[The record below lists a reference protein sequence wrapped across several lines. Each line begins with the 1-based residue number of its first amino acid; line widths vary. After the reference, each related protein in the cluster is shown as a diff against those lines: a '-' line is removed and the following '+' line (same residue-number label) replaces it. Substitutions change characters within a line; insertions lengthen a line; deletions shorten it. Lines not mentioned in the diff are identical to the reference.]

1 MPTFIKTGYW
11 ERASKGLKGWLNL
24 DNLVRDIASSV
35 VSTDEIG
42 AIKGANS
49 PSPTNPFATMND
61 VGEGGGG
68 VTDILYNNLVSAIDE
83 GGLVEGSYYR
93 ITDFATVHWMTEV
106 NLSEET
112 FPYILDEGNRIIHTG
127 ANEPLIVIATSSN
140 TISTEA
146 WSATYPQDI
155 IKYDWNPANWSSISA
170 FVDSDDGV
178 TPVTGFKGVIIRRE
192 DTLLANKVNF
202 DYREITY
209 RLWNIEQTA
218 WDVATEYNA
227 GSFVQYGTKIYYGLD
242 TGTGMEPE
250 TTEGWESYWRLLLD
264 LNDGTGGMNSYVSFS
279 SSGLYNISI
288 DNNIPIVDTS
298 DFVDRTMFADDI
310 SSHNQFDECTFVPF
324 TIFGTGCSY
333 NSFGIGC
340 SSNTFGTGCS
350 YNSFGIGCSSNTFG
364 ADCYDNSFGTG
375 CYINSFGTRCSY
387 NSFGTRCSYNSFGTG
402 CSYNSFGTGCYDN
415 TFGTQCSSNTF
426 GADCYDNSFGTGCY
440 INSFGTRC
448 SYNSFG
454 TRCSYNSFGTG
465 CYDNTFGTECSSN
478 TFGTG
483 CYINSF
489 GTQCSS
495 NTFGADCYDNT
506 FPNSSYKNE
515 LKDVHGKDYT
525 LSTPFSTN
533 ASTLIHQM
541 AGGNVYQTYID
552 VSGTPAL
559 AIVTDNI
566 GVN

>member
-340 SSNTFGTGCS
+340 SSNTFGT
-350 YNSFGIGCSSNTFG
+350 NCSSNTFG
-364 ADCYDNSFGTG
+364 TNCYGNTFGTNCSSNTFGTNCYGNTFGTG

-387 NSFGTRCSYNSFGTG
+387 NSFGTECYFNTFGTGCYINSFGTNCYGNTFGTNCSSNTFGTNCSSNTFGTG
-402 CSYNSFGTGCYDN
+402 CSY
-415 TFGTQCSSNTF
+415 
-426 GADCYDNSFGTGCY
+426 
-440 INSFGTRC
+440 NSFGTRC

-454 TRCSYNSFGTG
+454 TRCSYN
-465 CYDNTFGTECSSN
+465 TFGTECSSN
-478 TFGTG
+478 TFGTE
-483 CYINSF
+483 CYF
-489 GTQCSS
+489 
-495 NTFGADCYDNT
+495 NT

>member
-324 TIFGTGCSY
+324 TIFGTRCSYNSFGIGCSY
-333 NSFGIGC
+333 NTFGIGCSSNTFGIGC
-340 SSNTFGTGCS
+340 SSNTFGTGC
-350 YNSFGIGCSSNTFG
+350 YINSFGTNCYGNTFGTNCSSNTFG
-364 ADCYDNSFGTG
+364 TNCSSNTFGTG
-375 CYINSFGTRCSY
+375 CSY
-387 NSFGTRCSYNSFGTG
+387 NSFGTRCSYNSFGTR
-402 CSYNSFGTGCYDN
+402 CYYNS
-415 TFGTQCSSNTF
+415 
-426 GADCYDNSFGTGCY
+426 
-440 INSFGTRC
+440 
-448 SYNSFG
+448 
-454 TRCSYNSFGTG
+454 
-465 CYDNTFGTECSSN
+465 FGTECSSN
-478 TFGTG
+478 TFGTE
-483 CYINSF
+483 CYF
-489 GTQCSS
+489 
-495 NTFGADCYDNT
+495 NT

-525 LSTPFSTN
+525 LSTHFSTN

>member
-324 TIFGTGCSY
+324 TIFGTECSY
-333 NSFGIGC
+333 NSFGTNCYGNTFGTNC
-340 SSNTFGTGCS
+340 SSNTFGTNCYG
-350 YNSFGIGCSSNTFG
+350 NTFGTNCSSNTFG
-364 ADCYDNSFGTG
+364 TNCYGNTFGTG

-387 NSFGTRCSYNSFGTG
+387 NSFGTE
-402 CSYNSFGTGCYDN
+402 CYFN
-415 TFGTQCSSNTF
+415 T
-426 GADCYDNSFGTGCY
+426 FGTGCY
-440 INSFGTRC
+440 INSFGTNCYGNTFGTNCSSNTFGTNCSSNTFGTGC

-454 TRCSYNSFGTG
+454 TRCSYNSFGTR
-465 CYDNTFGTECSSN
+465 CYYNSFGTECSSN
-478 TFGTG
+478 TFGTE
-483 CYINSF
+483 CYF
-489 GTQCSS
+489 
-495 NTFGADCYDNT
+495 NT

-525 LSTPFSTN
+525 LSTHFSTN

>member
-340 SSNTFGTGCS
+340 SSNTFGT
-350 YNSFGIGCSSNTFG
+350 NCSSNTFG
-364 ADCYDNSFGTG
+364 TNCYGNTFGTNCSSNTFGTNCYGNTFGTG

-387 NSFGTRCSYNSFGTG
+387 NSFGTE
-402 CSYNSFGTGCYDN
+402 CYFN
-415 TFGTQCSSNTF
+415 T
-426 GADCYDNSFGTGCY
+426 FGTGCY
-440 INSFGTRC
+440 INSFGTNCYGNTFGTNCSSNTFGTNCSSNTFGTGC

-454 TRCSYNSFGTG
+454 TRCSYNSFGTR
-465 CYDNTFGTECSSN
+465 CYYNSFGTECSSN
-478 TFGTG
+478 TFGTE
-483 CYINSF
+483 CYF
-489 GTQCSS
+489 
-495 NTFGADCYDNT
+495 NT

>member
-324 TIFGTGCSY
+324 TIFGTECSY

-340 SSNTFGTGCS
+340 SSNTFGTGCYINSFGTNCYYNSFGTRCS
-350 YNSFGIGCSSNTFG
+350 YNSFGTECYFNT
-364 ADCYDNSFGTG
+364 FGTG
-375 CYINSFGTRCSY
+375 CYINSFGTNCYGNTFGTNCSSNTFGTNCSSNTFGTGCSY
-387 NSFGTRCSYNSFGTG
+387 NSFGTRCSYNSFGTR
-402 CSYNSFGTGCYDN
+402 CYYNS
-415 TFGTQCSSNTF
+415 
-426 GADCYDNSFGTGCY
+426 
-440 INSFGTRC
+440 
-448 SYNSFG
+448 
-454 TRCSYNSFGTG
+454 
-465 CYDNTFGTECSSN
+465 FGTECSSN
-478 TFGTG
+478 TFGTE
-483 CYINSF
+483 CYF
-489 GTQCSS
+489 
-495 NTFGADCYDNT
+495 NT

-525 LSTPFSTN
+525 LSTHFSTN

-566 GVN
+566 GVYDD

>member
-340 SSNTFGTGCS
+340 SSNTFGT
-350 YNSFGIGCSSNTFG
+350 NCSSNTFG
-364 ADCYDNSFGTG
+364 TNCYGNTFGTNCSSNTFGTNCYGNTFGTG

-387 NSFGTRCSYNSFGTG
+387 NSFGTE
-402 CSYNSFGTGCYDN
+402 CYFN
-415 TFGTQCSSNTF
+415 T
-426 GADCYDNSFGTGCY
+426 FGTGCY
-440 INSFGTRC
+440 INSFGTNCYGNTFGTNCSSNTFGTNCSSNTFGTGC

-454 TRCSYNSFGTG
+454 TRCSYNSFGTR
-465 CYDNTFGTECSSN
+465 CYYNSFGTECSSN
-478 TFGTG
+478 TFGTE
-483 CYINSF
+483 CYF
-489 GTQCSS
+489 
-495 NTFGADCYDNT
+495 NT

-525 LSTPFSTN
+525 LSTHFSTN

>member
-525 LSTPFSTN
+525 LSTHFSTN

>member
-310 SSHNQFDECTFVPF
+310 SSHNQFDECTFLPF
-324 TIFGTGCSY
+324 TIFGTGCY
-333 NSFGIGC
+333 DNTFGTQC
-340 SSNTFGTGCS
+340 SSNT
-350 YNSFGIGCSSNTFG
+350 
-364 ADCYDNSFGTG
+364 FGTG

-402 CSYNSFGTGCYDN
+402 CSYNSFGIGCSSNTFGTGCYDN
-415 TFGTQCSSNTF
+415 TFGTQCSLNIFGADCYNNSFGTGCSFNTFGTRCSYNSF
-426 GADCYDNSFGTGCY
+426 GADCYDNTFGTGCSYNSFGTGCY
-440 INSFGTRC
+440 INSFGTNC
-448 SYNSFG
+448 NS
-454 TRCSYNSFGTG
+454 
-465 CYDNTFGTECSSN
+465 
-478 TFGTG
+478 
-483 CYINSF
+483 
-489 GTQCSS
+489 
-495 NTFGADCYDNT
+495 NT

-525 LSTPFSTN
+525 LSTHFSTN